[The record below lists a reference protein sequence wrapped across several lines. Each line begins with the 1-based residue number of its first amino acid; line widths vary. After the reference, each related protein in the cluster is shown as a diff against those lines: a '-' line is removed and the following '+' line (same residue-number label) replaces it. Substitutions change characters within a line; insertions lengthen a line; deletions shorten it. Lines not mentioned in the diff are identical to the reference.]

1 MKRMIV
7 LLFAVVLSG
16 CSDFHLVK
24 PEPPIIVRADPA
36 PLPLKVGVRQ
46 AVQQVPGGYGDFT
59 PAFVQALTKA
69 NLFASILYPVRPDD
83 QIDLVLET
91 AFSGK
96 FVVDDAQFPKAIF
109 TGILLWLPA
118 PFMEYEH
125 HFQASGTV
133 RATSVKGLPLR
144 SYEAKSDIPVVMK
157 ILAPAD
163 EIENEGIKM
172 TAADLLDRLALAM
185 QQDRA
190 YWMGVPV
197 SR

>member
-1 MKRMIV
+1 MTRLRVSLIGLLV
-7 LLFAVVLSG
+7 LVG
-16 CSDFHLVK
+16 CSDFHLVR
-24 PEPPIIVRADPA
+24 PNPAITVRADPA
-36 PLPLKVGVRQ
+36 PLPLRVGVRQ
-46 AVQQVPGGYGDFT
+46 AVQAVPGGYGDFT

-69 NLFASILYPVRPDD
+69 NLFASVLYPVRPDD
-83 QIDLVLET
+83 QLDLVLET

-96 FVVDDAQFPKAIF
+96 FVADDAQFPKAIF

-118 PFMEYEH
+118 PFVEYEH

-163 EIENEGIKM
+163 EIETEGIKA
-172 TAADLLDRLALAM
+172 TTADLLDRLAIAM

-190 YWMGVPV
+190 YWTGV